1 MEIEEI
7 GDKRAYR
14 TPPRQ
19 EKKEISARRDEEGSP
34 EKDNKNQ
41 YDMSSWREA
50 NLCLWMEFD
59 REMDRKE
66 GKVLTG
72 KRVLREEG
80 VGSEGDHPTR
90 LLKRF

>member
-1 MEIEEI
+1 MQIEEI
-7 GDKRAYR
+7 GQKIAFR
-14 TPPRQ
+14 TPPKQ
-19 EKKEISARRDEEGSP
+19 EKKEKSARGDEDGSP
-34 EKDNKNQ
+34 EKENKNQ

-59 REMDRKE
+59 REIDRKE

-80 VGSEGDHPTR
+80 AGSEADHPTR